1 MIDTAKRTATRLN
14 QASPEELDQ
23 LEKLLNT
30 YRTSFPLMFLDKP
43 EDPLLERDTRGFYL
57 FKPDTR
63 RKFIVI
69 FYKKS

>member
-14 QASPEELDQ
+14 QASPEELDR
-23 LEKLLNT
+23 LERILAT
-30 YRTSFPLMFLDKP
+30 FHTSFPLVFHD
-43 EDPLLERDTRGFYL
+43 ETDPLLERDPRGFYL